1 MPAKI
6 NPEACAM
13 LTAILCLI
21 GCQLIGETVREV
33 FHLPIPGPVIG
44 MFLLAAILALRGGKA
59 DGAIP
64 ASLDRA
70 ADVLISHMGLLF
82 VPAGVGIIAEAGLL
96 RQQWLSIVA
105 ALIGSTVLSIAV
117 TGLVMHWVTRWSDSA
132 DKAALSLAEPLGERS

>member
-1 MPAKI
+1 
-6 NPEACAM
+6 M

-21 GCQLIGETVREV
+21 GCQLAGETVREV

-64 ASLDRA
+64 ASLGRA

-105 ALIGSTVLSIAV
+105 ALLGSTVLSIAV
-117 TGLVMHWVTRWSDSA
+117 TGLVMCWVTRWSDSA
-132 DKAALSLAEPLGERS
+132 DKAAMSLAEPLGERS

>member
-1 MPAKI
+1 
-6 NPEACAM
+6 M

-59 DGAIP
+59 DGAIA
-64 ASLDRA
+64 ASLGRA

-105 ALIGSTVLSIAV
+105 ALLGSTVLSIAV
-117 TGLVMHWVTRWSDSA
+117 TGLVMYWVTRWSDSA
-132 DKAALSLAEPLGERS
+132 DKAAMSLAEPLGERS

>member
-1 MPAKI
+1 
-6 NPEACAM
+6 M

-59 DGAIP
+59 DRAIP

-96 RQQWLSIVA
+96 QQQWLSIVA
-105 ALIGSTVLSIAV
+105 ALLGSTVLSIAV
-117 TGLVMHWVTRWSDSA
+117 TGLVMYWVTRWSEAPDE
-132 DKAALSLAEPLGERS
+132 AAISLVEPSRARS